1 MWNKITTF
9 LSFTGINDK
18 TVWQDVLVSSFLMP
32 IIIFLGVKFLKWWN
46 SIRPSRL
53 VLKGYLSKNSLIY
66 IFHSEMSGAD
76 DGWNFNQNQKYI
88 TRYPDP
94 SPTDHTRL
102 SVQEKL
108 NIDPVSSCADSECVA
123 DIFNILGFVQKTK
136 NIHIG
141 NLISDWNMWSNP
153 IFSVGFNPKTHK
165 LIERCDPIF
174 FELTSDCLK
183 VKGTSI
189 TFNAILPNDAGIIQK
204 TFDKESKNPVFILAG
219 LGTLGTSEAGFILKN
234 NFIRLGKLFGN
245 NPFCVF
251 LKVKSDEGKNSALIQ
266 KIIPKPKW
274 FRIVLHPALYFD
286 FKNKG
291 YFEIKNEN

>member
-1 MWNKITTF
+1 MWDKITTF
-9 LSFTGINDK
+9 LSFTGIDDK
-18 TVWQDVLVSSFLMP
+18 TVWQDVLVSSLLIP
-32 IIIFLGVKFLKWWN
+32 IIIFWGVKFLKWWN
-46 SIRPSRL
+46 SIRPTRL
-53 VLKGYLSKNSLIY
+53 ILKGFVSKNSLIY

-76 DGWNFNQNQKYI
+76 DSWNFNQTQKYI

-102 SVQEKL
+102 NVQQKL

-123 DIFNILGFVQKTK
+123 DIFNILGLVQKTK

-141 NLISDWNMWSNP
+141 NLINDWNMWSNP

-174 FELTSDCLK
+174 FELSDACLK

-189 TFNAILPNDAGIIQK
+189 TFNDILPNDAGIIQK

-219 LGTLGTSEAGFILKN
+219 LGTLGTSEAGFVLKN

-251 LKVKSDEGKNSALIQ
+251 LKVKIDEGKNSALIQ
-266 KIIPKPKW
+266 KIVPNPKW
-274 FRIVLHPALYFD
+274 YRIILHAVLYFD